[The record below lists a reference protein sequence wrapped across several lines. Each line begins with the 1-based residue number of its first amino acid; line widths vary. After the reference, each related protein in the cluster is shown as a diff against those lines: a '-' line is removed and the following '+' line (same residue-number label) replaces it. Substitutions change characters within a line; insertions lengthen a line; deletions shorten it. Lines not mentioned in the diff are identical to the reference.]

1 MLSIKDGNAVMQAF
15 SSADEI
21 LDFAIS
27 KEDLSI
33 QFYRDLAT
41 RVDEPHMRQLLEEFA
56 MEEVVHKEKLLLVKT
71 NKLLLPVE
79 DKIFDLRVDRY
90 ATGANHS
97 QNPNYQ
103 NALLMAMER
112 EKVAFKMYT
121 DLAAITEDESLSGI
135 FTALAQE
142 EAKHKL
148 RIELEYEKYFPH
160 KSE

>member
-1 MLSIKDGNAVMQAF
+1 MQAF

-27 KEDLSI
+27 KEDLAI

-41 RVDEPHMRQLLEEFA
+41 RIDKPHMRSIFEEFA

-71 NKLLLPVE
+71 NKLLLPIE
-79 DKIFDLRVDRY
+79 DKILDLRVDRY
-90 ATGANHS
+90 ITDANYS
-97 QNPNYQ
+97 QDTDYQ

-112 EKVAFKMYT
+112 EKVAFNLYT
-121 DLAAITEDESLSGI
+121 DLAAITEDETLSGI

-148 RIELEYEKYFPH
+148 RIEHEYEKYSPNTP
-160 KSE
+160 E